1 MSAYVVEGIFRADRD
16 WQDWWVAEGGGGSQ
30 SVGGGGCS
38 GGACDVSA
46 VPLLRP
52 RSGAF
57 KVGTQN
63 DVVYTSVSSP
73 SHTRRT

>member
-1 MSAYVVEGIFRADRD
+1 MV
-16 WQDWWVAEGGGGSQ
+16 EGGGGSQ

-57 KVGTQN
+57 KVGTIE
-63 DVVYTSVSSP
+63 
-73 SHTRRT
+73 